1 MLVNRRGPMTLSE
14 AGQAGALRG
23 RKGLRMTD
31 LIEGRDWLS
40 SQSTYE
46 GFPIYFRRPDIRF
59 AEYSSLCADFPLRL
73 TVTHFLAQ
81 VKDNGL
87 PEADY
92 NASLADFDHALI
104 GLLRDSGAA
113 IVTLVETFAGK
124 RTYYLYLR
132 QGVEPEAALRHVL
145 DNFPRERVEWSTK
158 QDPEW
163 RLMNGYVQD
172 FGFD

>member
-1 MLVNRRGPMTLSE
+1 
-14 AGQAGALRG
+14 
-23 RKGLRMTD
+23 MTD

-40 SQSTYE
+40 GQSTYE
-46 GFPIYFRRPDIRF
+46 GFPIYFRRPDIRV

-92 NASLADFDHALI
+92 NESLADFDHALI

-132 QGVEPEAALRHVL
+132 QGVEPHAAG
-145 DNFPRERVEWSTK
+145 NFLIDTQDCYRIQRQPLGSIRTQASGPRELPHPVHQHS
-158 QDPEW
+158 DPH
-163 RLMNGYVQD
+163 RRDRAD
-172 FGFD
+172 FRQAVRMVGD